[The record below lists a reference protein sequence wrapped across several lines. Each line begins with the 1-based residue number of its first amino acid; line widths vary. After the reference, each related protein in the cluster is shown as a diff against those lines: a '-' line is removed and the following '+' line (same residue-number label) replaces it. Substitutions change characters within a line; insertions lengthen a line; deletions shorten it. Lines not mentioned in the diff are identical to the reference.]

1 MATAETLALALLYQ
15 RDETAW
21 LETMAELVRAGRLDQ
36 IDSVN
41 LAEFLASM
49 ANRDRREV
57 TSRLT
62 ALLLHLLKWRH
73 QPGHRSRS
81 WQLTVE
87 IQRRE
92 LADLLES
99 GTLRR
104 HAAEDLGR
112 AYGRA
117 ILKASAETGLP
128 ESAFPAGCPFTL
140 DDTLTSP
147 LEGDL
152 EP

>member
-1 MATAETLALALLYQ
+1 MATAESIDLALLYE

-21 LETMAELVRAGRLDQ
+21 LDAMADLVRAGRLDQ
-36 IDSVN
+36 IDTVN
-41 LAEFLASM
+41 LAEFLESM
-49 ANRDRREV
+49 ANRERREV
-57 TSRLT
+57 TSRLKV
-62 ALLLHLLKWRH
+62 LLAHLLKWTH

-81 WQLTVE
+81 WRQTVE

-92 LADLLES
+92 LADLLKS

-104 HAAEDLGR
+104 HAVEDLGR
-112 AYGRA
+112 AYDLA

-128 ESAFPAGCPFTL
+128 ESTFAAECPFTL
-140 DDTLTSP
+140 DAALSEP

-152 EP
+152 A